1 MSESKMP
8 PRDRQAERVI
18 LRKLP
23 IGMAMF
29 MVTLLLGIGIVTATG
44 NTLDQRHIKPTTTD
58 FLININTDNAGN
70 LMLLPGVGKV
80 IANRIIEHRQQHGL
94 FTSIQQLD
102 DISGISHRTIARI
115 EPFLLPL
122 PDDLKTE
129 KKRHHANTAP

>member
-1 MSESKMP
+1 MSEPKMP
-8 PRDRQAERVI
+8 PLDRQAERVI

-23 IGMAMF
+23 IVMAMI
-29 MVTLLLGIGIVTATG
+29 MVTLLLGMGIVRATG
-44 NTLDQRHIKPTTTD
+44 NTLDQRRIKPTTTD

-80 IANRIIEHRQQHGL
+80 IANRIIEHRQQHGP

-102 DISGISHRTIARI
+102 DISGISHRTIARL

-122 PDDLKTE
+122 PGDLKTE
-129 KKRHHANTAP
+129 KSRHHANIAP